1 MKNSNG
7 FSLMELLIVMVVIT
21 IIVAISTINFTSWQK
36 KYAIEAQVKE
46 MLTDLSDVRMRA
58 IATKQQHIV
67 LLNPTSYT
75 FRRYS
80 SEFDTTGTEVFN
92 KSLKYPIQ
100 KFASGTYTAFGNT
113 SMTIDANGYTTGWM
127 TIAVGVGL
135 GDPAYNCLAISW
147 ARVNM
152 GKING
157 NNCVFK

>member
-1 MKNSNG
+1 
-7 FSLMELLIVMVVIT
+7 MELLIVMVVIT
-21 IIVAISTINFTSWQK
+21 IIVAISTINFNSWQK

-58 IATKQQHIV
+58 ITTKQQHIV
-67 LLNPTSYT
+67 LLNPTSYSI
-75 FRRYS
+75 RRYS
-80 SEFDTTGTEVFN
+80 DEFDTTGTEVLN
-92 KSLKYPIQ
+92 KTLQYPIQ
-100 KFASGTYTAFGNT
+100 QFSSGAYTAFSNT
-113 SMTIDANGYTTGWM
+113 PVTIDVNGYTTDWM

-135 GDPAYNCLAISW
+135 SDPAFNCLAISW